1 MNIINAIKDFI
12 IQGLSVVSTFNIE
25 IFIFLFLLCL
35 IGEAFNIFIPYLF
48 ETTLLLIGYYFTRH
62 TISVLDITLLL
73 MATELGRLLGAY
85 ILYVIGR
92 GGTILLERLMKR
104 LRIKT
109 GINDTWLATLF
120 RRINLLNPFS
130 VAIGRLLWLRIPLTL
145 ILSARRDIKTLLLAV
160 TISTLVYDGVYIILG
175 TVVGTTIAQEPIRV
189 LPYML
194 GGLTVIYLVTFGVR
208 HLLRKILHSRQPEK
222 IPPGS

>member
-1 MNIINAIKDFI
+1 M
-12 IQGLSVVSTFNIE
+12 
-25 IFIFLFLLCL
+25 
-35 IGEAFNIFIPYLF
+35 
-48 ETTLLLIGYYFTRH
+48 
-62 TISVLDITLLL
+62 
-73 MATELGRLLGAY
+73 LGAY
-85 ILYVIGR
+85 VLYIIGR

-104 LRIKT
+104 LRIQT
-109 GINDTWLATLF
+109 SINESWLAKLF

-145 ILSARRDIKTLLLAV
+145 VLSARRDIKTLLLAV

-194 GGLTVIYLVTFGVR
+194 GGLTIIYLVTFGVR
-208 HLLRKILHSRQPEK
+208 SLLRKIFRSRQPEK
-222 IPPGS
+222 IPPGSP